1 MTSVVSKLLGFKKT
15 VDQPTILNKC
25 WSANVANAAK
35 VINLKNTVTLTSTL
49 SRRFWEKSQR
59 EFLVPVLWD
68 GNLDR
73 QAEDTQLHDQQ
84 RRWPDCVTASRK
96 LAGPAP
102 PEPEKSVVLL
112 QHVSH
117 RWTDVSLAAK
127 FTAGGKTDRFFQL
140 LGSCSFFWIG

>member
-1 MTSVVSKLLGFKKT
+1 M
-15 VDQPTILNKC
+15 
-25 WSANVANAAK
+25 
-35 VINLKNTVTLTSTL
+35 STL

-84 RRWPDCVTASRK
+84 RRCPDCVTASRK

-102 PEPEKSVVLL
+102 PEPEQFMVLL
-112 QHVSH
+112 QQASH

-127 FTAGGKTDRFFQL
+127 FTAGGGT
-140 LGSCSFFWIG
+140 